1 MTASLSVLLVEDDAA
16 HAEITRRNIEELG
29 ESLRSFVHVKDGQA
43 ALDHLEA
50 SRASGELPDI
60 ILLDLRLPRLDGLEV
75 LARVKSDRELK
86 RITVIV
92 LTTSDAEQ
100 DVASAYERGANSYL
114 VKPLDHA
121 QYRALTRTLSSYW
134 FGFNRVAHS

>member
-1 MTASLSVLLVEDDAA
+1 MTASFAVLLVEDDAA

-29 ESLRSFVHVKDGQA
+29 AGVRSFVHVKDGQA
-43 ALDHLEA
+43 AIDHLEA
-50 SRASGELPDI
+50 RREVGLPDL

-75 LARVKSDRELK
+75 LSRVKADSDWK
-86 RITVIV
+86 RIPVIV
-92 LTTSDAEQ
+92 LTTSEAEQ

-121 QYRALTRTLSSYW
+121 QYRALTRTLTRYW
-134 FGFNRVAHS
+134 FGINRVAHS

>member
-1 MTASLSVLLVEDDAA
+1 MMSVLLVEDDAA

-29 ESLRSFVHVKDGQA
+29 GSLRSFVHVKDGQA

-50 SRASGELPDI
+50 ARANGELPDL

-75 LARVKSDRELK
+75 LSRVKSDRELK
-86 RITVIV
+86 RIPVVV

-100 DVASAYERGANSYL
+100 DVHSAYERGANSYL
-114 VKPLDHA
+114 VKPVDHGA
-121 QYRALTRTLSSYW
+121 YMALTRTLSSYW
-134 FGFNRVAHS
+134 FGLNRVAHS

>member
-1 MTASLSVLLVEDDAA
+1 MMASLSVLLVEDDAA

-29 ESLRSFVHVKDGQA
+29 ENLGTFVHVRDGQA

-50 SRASGELPDI
+50 VRAGGVLPDL

-75 LARVKSDRELK
+75 LSRVKSDSELK
-86 RITVIV
+86 HIPVIV

-100 DVASAYERGANSYL
+100 DVSSAYQRGANSYL
-114 VKPLDHA
+114 VKPVGHA
-121 QYRALTRTLSSYW
+121 EYMALTRTLSRYW
-134 FGFNRVAHS
+134 FGLNRVAHS